1 MPGLTVAR
9 VLYNPAH
16 AKSDKEGSSYTSDKF
31 SMIGSVFLWMFWPS
45 FNGGAAAT
53 ALTRV

>member
-53 ALTRV
+53 ALIRV